1 MSGKLVGLVLDA
13 AESGQLDGLSRPA
26 FHALIAIAERCL
38 DGTQQGYAHSSRIQ
52 AAIRT
57 GNSPRSVKRAV
68 RELKDCGLVRVVQR
82 GYRIPNGESR
92 SNLYELT
99 LPAPRKPADVG
110 ATHDGPNAVDVGAI
124 QGGPSVAD
132 VGATLDGPND
142 GDVGAKYVHVGAK
155 YVHVGATQ
163 DGPLDGIVDGIV
175 DGGRRACAAADLPPP
190 PHLIPEP
197 NRYCPKHPYG
207 TNDKCG
213 DCGTAR
219 VANQQWAIKRDQHSR
234 SIAQLLRQAIDA
246 CNRCDDQ
253 AWHLGPDG
261 GATNIKCQAIKD
273 YR

>member
-13 AESGQLDGLSRPA
+13 AESGQLNGLSRPA

-38 DGTQQGYAHSSRIQ
+38 DATQQGYAHSSRIQ
-52 AAIRT
+52 AAIHT
-57 GNSPRSVKRAV
+57 GNSRRSAKRAV

-82 GYRIPNGESR
+82 GYRIPNGDSR

-99 LPAPRKPADVG
+99 LPAPRNTADVG
-110 ATHDGPNAVDVGAI
+110 AS

-132 VGATLDGPND
+132 VGATQGGPSD
-142 GDVGAKYVHVGAK
+142 GDVGAKYGHVGAK
-155 YVHVGATQ
+155 YGHVGATQ
-163 DGPLDGIVDGIV
+163 AGPLNGIVDGIV
-175 DGGRRACAAADLPPP
+175 DGGRRACAAAGLPPP
-190 PHLIPEP
+190 PKLSSEP

-219 VANQQWAIKRDQHSR
+219 VANQQWVIKRDEHTR
-234 SIAQLLRQAIDA
+234 RIARLRRQAIDA
-246 CNRCDDQ
+246 CKRCDEQ
-253 AWHLGPDG
+253 AWCLGPDG
-261 GATNIKCQAIKD
+261 GATNTKCRAIKE